1 MKKFIPFD
9 QEIQTLQLPEKFN
22 FPFYYQPSV
31 ISLLAA
37 QKLKEYLSI
46 QKDWKHNF
54 GLDQDD
60 ERLAIGK
67 MFGVL
72 VVKNS
77 EGVLGFIAAFSGKL
91 ADSNHHSYFVPPV
104 FDMLASDGFFKKEEA
119 VLNDLNSS
127 IESLENDVDFLNK
140 KEKLEEFQKIASQK
154 IAAGRAK
161 VKAAQK
167 IRKAI
172 RTQKVQELNDVQYEI
187 LMESQR
193 EESLK
198 MQYFQRKLELE
209 LATEIER
216 LKSAI
221 YPFEQKLSSLKSERK
236 ERSQKLQD
244 RLFDEYQ
251 FLNGKG
257 ELKSLK
263 QIFLKELDLPIPA
276 AAGECAA
283 PKLLHYAYAHQL
295 TPIAMAEFWWGR
307 SPKSEIRKHG
317 EFYPA
322 CRSKC
327 EPILGHMLQGI
338 DVDDNPMLSNPA
350 EGKEFR
356 VIYEDEVLI
365 LIDKPAE
372 FLSVP
377 GKNVVD
383 SVQKRIS
390 DIHPD
395 AVLVHRLDQSTSGII
410 LVAKT
415 KKAHRQLQAQF
426 IKRTVVKKYIALL
439 EGELKQDSGVINLPL
454 RVDLDNRPRQVVC
467 FEYGKPAETKYE
479 VIDRKN
485 GKTRVVFYPITGRT
499 HQLRVHAAHDSGLG
513 IPIVGDDL
521 YGRKADRLC
530 LHAAYLAFTH
540 PNSEA
545 RMVFEVPPAF

>member
-1 MKKFIPFD
+1 MKKFIPLD

-22 FPFYYQPSV
+22 FPFYYQPSA

-37 QKLKEYLSI
+37 QKLKAYLSN
-46 QKDWKHNF
+46 QQDWKHNF
-54 GLDQDD
+54 GFDKDD

-72 VVKNS
+72 VVKS
-77 EGVLGFIAAFSGKL
+77 QDGKLGFIAAFSGKL
-91 ADSNHHSYFVPPV
+91 ADSNHHTYFVPPV
-104 FDMLASDGFFKKEEA
+104 FDMLANDGFFKKEEA
-119 VLNDLNSS
+119 VLNDLNRR
-127 IESLENDVDFLNK
+127 IESLEKDNEFINK
-140 KEKLEEFQKIASQK
+140 KENLLKFREAAAKKIAD
-154 IAAGRAK
+154 GRSK

-167 IRKAI
+167 LRKAI
-172 RTQKVQELNDVQYEI
+172 RSQKVKELDEVQYEVF
-187 LMESQR
+187 MEGQR

-198 MQYFQRKLELE
+198 MQYFQRKLEQELTLQIEALE
-209 LATEIER
+209 AEV
-216 LKSAI
+216 

-236 ERSQKLQD
+236 ERSQILQD

-251 FLNGKG
+251 FLNAKA

-263 QIFLKELDLPIPA
+263 QIFLKELNLPIPA

-283 PKLLHYAYAHQL
+283 PKLLHYAYANQL

-307 SPKSEIRKHG
+307 SPKSEVRKHG

-338 DVDDNPMLSNPA
+338 VVDENPMLSNPA

-356 VIYEDEVLI
+356 VLYEDEVLM

-426 IKRTVVKKYIALL
+426 IKRTVEKKYIALL
-439 EGELKQDSGVINLPL
+439 DGELDQESGVINLPL

-467 FEYGKPAETKYE
+467 YEYGKPAETRYE
-479 VIDRKN
+479 VVEKTG
-485 GKTRVVFYPITGRT
+485 GKTRVEFYPITGRT
-499 HQLRVHAAHDSGLG
+499 HQLRVHAAHDAGLG
-513 IPIVGDDL
+513 LPIVGDDL
-521 YGRKADRLC
+521 YGKKADRLC
-530 LHAAYLAFTH
+530 LHAALLAFTH
-540 PNSEA
+540 PNSGE